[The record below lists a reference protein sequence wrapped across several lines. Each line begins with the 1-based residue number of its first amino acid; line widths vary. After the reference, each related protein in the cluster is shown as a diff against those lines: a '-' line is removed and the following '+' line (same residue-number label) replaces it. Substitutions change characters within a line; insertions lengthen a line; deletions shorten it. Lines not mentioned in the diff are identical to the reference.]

1 LLVAAASGRLSC
13 SALNSNCE
21 EIDVERTLVLIK
33 PDAIQRGLA
42 GRIITRFEEKGLK
55 IVGIKLMRLTDE
67 LLNEHYSHLADKPF
81 FGGTKR
87 FMTLTPVVALC
98 LEGLDAV
105 EAVRRLCGVT
115 KAREAAPGTIRG
127 DLAMSVQAN
136 LVHASDS
143 LQTAKAEVARFFND
157 SELLEYDSAL
167 LPLVYSEDE
176 LSS

>member
-1 LLVAAASGRLSC
+1 
-13 SALNSNCE
+13 
-21 EIDVERTLVLIK
+21 VERTLILIK
-33 PDAIQRGLA
+33 PDAVQRGLI

-87 FMTLTPVVALC
+87 FMQLTPVVAIC

-105 EAVRRLCGVT
+105 ESVRRLCGIT

-143 LQTAKAEVARFFND
+143 PETAKAEVARFFGD
-157 SELLEYDSAL
+157 SELLEYSTAL
-167 LPLVYSEDE
+167 LPLIYSEDE
-176 LSS
+176 LGA